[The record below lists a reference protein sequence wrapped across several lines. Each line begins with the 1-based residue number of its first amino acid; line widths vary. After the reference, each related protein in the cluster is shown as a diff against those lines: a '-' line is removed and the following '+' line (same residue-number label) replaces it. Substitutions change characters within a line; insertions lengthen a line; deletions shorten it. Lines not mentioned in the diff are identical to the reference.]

1 MRKMSKKDSTTK
13 LKALQEFIDFINEYS
28 GSPNDIDIEPDYES
42 IKAALPFWPR
52 LYCKL
57 SNDNDRRVREYAHKA
72 HLKLSTTVGRE
83 IAPYLR
89 AIAAAWFLG
98 RFDCHPPAASAANQ
112 AFKAVF
118 PSKSINNLAEGSA
131 KKNKHREAILFCS

>member
-1 MRKMSKKDSTTK
+1 MTYIIT
-13 LKALQEFIDFINEYS
+13 LL
-28 GSPNDIDIEPDYES
+28 
-42 IKAALPFWPR
+42 
-52 LYCKL
+52 
-57 SNDNDRRVREYAHKA
+57 V
-72 HLKLSTTVGRE
+72 STTVGRE

-131 KKNKHREAILFCS
+131 KKNKHREAILFCSNEILNAIRENLINVTPQTSGDSK